1 MMPLTFTNVGETAV
15 IKKVRGNDEVRRFL
29 GSLGFVEGGEIEI
42 ISENMGNLIVN
53 VKGSRVAISKE
64 MACKII
70 V

>member
-1 MMPLTFTNVGETAV
+1 MMPLTFTNAGETVV
-15 IKKVRGNDEVRRFL
+15 IKKVRGNDEARRFL
-29 GSLGFVEGGEIEI
+29 GSLGFVEGGKVEI

-53 VKGSRVAISKE
+53 VKGSRVAVSKE